1 MLIIAAALAL
11 GCLWCTEPG
20 ASLARPEHHADL
32 SPAVRCTADVA
43 RHTLECEQSP
53 PGSMVAG
60 ADQPAR
66 ISVVLSNPRYDSR
79 TLVYSFDSEITNF
92 LPYPVGTPDCRSITG
107 IKLFVEAGPTAT
119 AFYPPYDSGTVSVR
133 DAEGFQS
140 FTAPGQPYSLYD
152 TILGPQQVT
161 RPKRWE
167 FSVPRSVSRFTFAV
181 RVFTFTPVES
191 GVPDT
196 PPGGWLVPAD
206 SVAELYSFTK
216 TVLTHPRLNGPY
228 PRGVLTLS
236 FTPGATREDRQS
248 AIDAVSG
255 RVIGGRTVF
264 YYVVIPEDGTA
275 EPIWAAVDKLNGLP
289 HVSRAGPDLLTQ
301 GLVSQQEV
309 PEVPPSG
316 FLIPA
321 DSVTRLYAFTNA
333 IWTHPRMSGPYP
345 RNIIQLFFTRSST
358 REERQSA
365 IDMVDGRV
373 IGGGGV
379 YYDVLVPT
387 ATGDALWASIDRL
400 RALPQVTRAAPDIL
414 AQGLIPMTAPS
425 PWPGLL
431 RALSR
436 PSIHRCPS
444 AHPQIADTQPDR
456 TDGGV
461 GRISRSVWRIPQS
474 LPSRV
479 HRQVWWGR
487 SIGMASSRAAGIEL
501 RQARTPY
508 LPEPT
513 RILPSPACARLR
525 ERGRG

>member
-1 MLIIAAALAL
+1 MLIIAPTLAL

-20 ASLARPEHHADL
+20 ASLARPEHHAHL
-32 SPAVRCTADVA
+32 SAAVRCMADLA

-140 FTAPGQPYSLYD
+140 FTAPVQPYSLYD

-181 RVFTFTPVES
+181 RVFTSTPVES

-196 PPGGWLVPAD
+196 PPGEWLVPGD
-206 SVAELYSFTK
+206 SIANLYSFRRTM
-216 TVLTHPRLNGPY
+216 LSHRRLNGPY
-228 PRGVLTLS
+228 PRNVLTVF
-236 FTPGATREDRQS
+236 FTPDVTREDRQS
-248 AIDAVSG
+248 AIDAVDG
-255 RVIGGRTVF
+255 HVIGGRRVF
-264 YYVVIPEDGTA
+264 YYVVIPDDGTA
-275 EPIWAAVDKLNGLP
+275 EPLWAAIDRLNGLP
-289 HVSRAGPDLLTQ
+289 HVRHAAPDLLTL
-301 GLVSQQEV
+301 GTVSLARAPETVHQEV

-321 DSVTRLYAFTNA
+321 DSVAKLYAFTNA
-333 IWTHPRMSGPYP
+333 VWTHPRLSGPYP
-345 RNIIQLFFTRSST
+345 RNIIELFFVRSVT

-365 IDMVDGRV
+365 VDMVDGRV

-379 YYDVLVPT
+379 FYYVLVPT

-400 RALPQVTRAAPDIL
+400 RSLPYVRMAVPDIL
-414 AQGLIPMTAPS
+414 TQGTVPETAP
-425 PWPGLL
+425 
-431 RALSR
+431 R
-436 PSIHRCPS
+436 
-444 AHPQIADTQPDR
+444 
-456 TDGGV
+456 
-461 GRISRSVWRIPQS
+461 
-474 LPSRV
+474 
-479 HRQVWWGR
+479 
-487 SIGMASSRAAGIEL
+487 
-501 RQARTPY
+501 
-508 LPEPT
+508 
-513 RILPSPACARLR
+513 
-525 ERGRG
+525 